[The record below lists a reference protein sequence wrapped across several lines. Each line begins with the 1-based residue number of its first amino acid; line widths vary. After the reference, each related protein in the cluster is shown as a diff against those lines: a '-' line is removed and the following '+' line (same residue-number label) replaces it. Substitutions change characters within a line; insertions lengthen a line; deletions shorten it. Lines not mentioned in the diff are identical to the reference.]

1 MAKSVGM
8 SAKDLINAKTSSVQL
23 KSAPEK
29 FTCRGLAVTTDTDKS
44 TGEVRE
50 VGYVVAEDGTVYGT
64 ISATAISSIDA
75 IIDAVDD
82 EAFELPVEIG
92 VSIRKSN
99 AGRDFIT
106 LSVF

>member
-8 SAKDLINAKTSSVQL
+8 TAKDLINAKTSSVQL
-23 KSAPEK
+23 KAAPEK
-29 FTCRGLAVTTDTDKS
+29 FTCRGLAVTTDVDKS
-44 TGEVRE
+44 TGETRE
-50 VGYVVAEDGTVYGT
+50 VGYAVSEDGTVYGT

-75 IIDAVDD
+75 IIDAVDG
-82 EAFELPVEIG
+82 EAFDLPVEIG